1 MKFKSFIKFILA
13 LGVIFL
19 GLYFS
24 AEKILTPLGSYLFVD
39 EQVEQ
44 VDAVVS
50 GEVTDKV
57 IGLYKNKKVKKIFL
71 LIREDSDTWKEL
83 RKVDK
88 EKKLKKKIRQAGL
101 PEKDIL
107 IFRAELKSA
116 LEMVRSLKDYFVKN
130 NIHSA
135 LILLPGYQTRKYR
148 FYLDRYLSDSRIATF
163 VQSLNTD
170 GPPSLEG
177 WWKNTV
183 LANYFLDQYLEMGY
197 FYFHKILWLS
207 DV

>member
-1 MKFKSFIKFILA
+1 M
-13 LGVIFL
+13 GVISS
-19 GLYFS
+19 GLYFN

-57 IGLYKNKKVKKIFL
+57 IRLYKNKKVKKIIL
-71 LIREDSDTWKEL
+71 LIMDDSDTWKEL

-88 EKKLKKKIRQAGL
+88 EKELRKKIRQAGL

-116 LEMVRSLKDYFVKN
+116 LEAVRFLKGHFIKN
-130 NIHSA
+130 NIHSV
-135 LILLPGYQTRKYR
+135 LIFVPGYQTRKYR
-148 FYLDRYLSDSRIATF
+148 FYLDRYLSDSAIATF
-163 VQSLNTD
+163 VQSLKED
-170 GPPSLEG
+170 SRPSLEG

-183 LANYFLDQYLEMGY
+183 LANYFLDLYLEMGY
-197 FYFHKILWLS
+197 FYFHKIL
-207 DV
+207 